1 MPKIPTFTAEG
12 SMEQLAGTTSNI
24 QVGLNNN
31 LASALA
37 PVTQMVV
44 NNKIKQN
51 DTQNRTEALRLGNE
65 FTRKVNTL
73 EDTIANDNTGLG
85 VNKQFANNYYK
96 EQTNNFISQFKSQA
110 SNDATATLFTNNA
123 LSAVNRGIFRIDTIV
138 DKNVFK
144 DLGNQVE
151 QAEKSLITQALFNNK
166 DANVVDEFGML
177 GNVNDFDYASLQT
190 NLTKLYTDAYSGKI
204 PAPNLNQMINNIPS
218 LVQGFQV
225 NKDIYD
231 DPVQTYVNLNTGG
244 YEGLTL
250 KTREKLKKDAKLE
263 ARPIL
268 RESMDNYIVGLEL
281 NIDVPINEEAIKE
294 VFSNKA
300 YTDFLE
306 TKNNTIRAVETKSSI
321 MNSKIGDEQ
330 IYIDGFELNSGNLLQ
345 DAQYKEKVKNYAS
358 IKEKLIEEDAATLI
372 LQNNP
377 IVKDLYEDYNNEQNP
392 EAKQI
397 LFKRYVNTVV
407 QAQEDMGINESFIKV
422 IPNKLAKTLVADY
435 QENSPT
441 GKIAYLQQLE
451 NQYGS
456 QYGKILNQ
464 LTENGLPTTAK
475 FVSYIN
481 DEDFAI
487 KAMSVDTDEEKTR
500 LDNFVK
506 DRTDLS
512 DSVISSS
519 IAEGMAELRQVVT
532 YGNKMNTTKANEQL
546 DDMQDIIKYIAI
558 NSMSSGTKEKKA
570 IKDAISYVAKNFV
583 FAGDEKTIGTEN
595 TYFIPRNYNNTKLSD
610 GQMKLIKNKA
620 SIIKSHYLKDFD
632 MESFQS
638 KNKDITSE
646 ELTEE
651 MHGQAEEKGV
661 WVNSA
666 DGSGIV
672 FAIPFS
678 DGSLGLV
685 QNKNGDFLEIKFDDG
700 THNLPFSNILLDM
713 KKPITRNAALNRQI
727 RSYRDTTQNKSYT
740 N

>member
-1 MPKIPTFTAEG
+1 MPKLPVFTSKGTMTTEAG
-12 SMEQLAGTTSNI
+12 SAQTNI
-24 QVGLNNN
+24 QMNLNNN
-31 LASALA
+31 LATALEPITKKVSEYGVKRKNA
-37 PVTQMVV
+37 E
-44 NNKIKQN
+44 NK
-51 DTQNRTEALRLGNE
+51 TEALE
-65 FTRKVNTL
+65 L
-73 EDTIANDNTGLG
+73 ENQAVVELNGYVQEASNMKDGDKANAFLMEKSKLIRT
-85 VNKQFANNYYK
+85 KF
-96 EQTNNFISQFKSQA
+96 ESQA
-110 SNDATATLFTNNA
+110 SNSNIKTLFSNNYLMEEQKKIYAVDNAVHKNLLNSRA
-123 LSAVNRGIFRIDTIV
+123 LASEA
-138 DKNVFK
+138 K
-144 DLGNQVE
+144 E
-151 QAEKSLITQALFNNK
+151 QSLMTDVL
-166 DANVVDEFGML
+166 
-177 GNVNDFDYASLQT
+177 YPASGDNSLAIQT
-190 NLTKLYTDAYSGKI
+190 LPTDLTKLYKSDFEDG
-204 PAPNLNQMINNIPS
+204 MITITEYEAKVANIP
-218 LVQGFQV
+218 
-225 NKDIYD
+225 NKIAYFTAKRDSVD
-231 DPVQTYVNLNTGG
+231 DPVETFRKLSTGEYEDLNLD
-244 YEGLTL
+244 
-250 KTREKLKKDAKLE
+250 TREKLLKSTKME
-263 ARPIL
+263 AAPIL
-268 RESMDNYIVGLEL
+268 KESMENYIVGLEL
-281 NIDVPINEEAIKE
+281 NIDVPINEKAIKE
-294 VFSNKA
+294 VFNNKV

-306 TKNNTIRAVETKSSI
+306 TKNNTMRAIETKSSI

-330 IYIDGFELNSGNLLQ
+330 IYIDGFELNSGNLRQ
-345 DAQYKEKVKNYAS
+345 DAEYKEKVKNYAS
-358 IKEKLIEEDAATLI
+358 IKEKLIQEDAATLI
-372 LQNNP
+372 LQNNQ
-377 IVKDLYEDYNNEQNP
+377 IVKDLYEDYNNEQDP
-392 EAKQI
+392 ETKNV

-407 QAQEDMGINESFIKV
+407 QAQEDMGINESLIKV
-422 IPNKLAKTLVADY
+422 IPNKFAKTLVANY

-451 NQYGS
+451 NQYGN

-487 KAMSVDTDEEKTR
+487 KAMSIDTDEEKTR

-519 IAEGMAELRQVVT
+519 ISEGMAELRQVVT

-570 IKDAISYVAKNFV
+570 IKDAVAYVTKNFM

-651 MHGQAEEKGV
+651 MHAQAEEKGV

-672 FAIPFS
+672 FAIPFA

-700 THNLPFSNILLDM
+700 SHNLPFSDILLDM
-713 KKPITRNAALNRQI
+713 KKPLEINSASNRLTGSYKDKPVESK
-727 RSYRDTTQNKSYT
+727 SYRN
-740 N
+740 

>member
-1 MPKIPTFTAEG
+1 MPKIPVFTSKGTMSTEVG
-12 SMEQLAGTTSNI
+12 SAQTNI
-24 QVGLNNN
+24 QMSLKDN
-31 LASALA
+31 LATALA
-37 PVTQMVV
+37 PITKKVSEYGVKRK
-44 NNKIKQN
+44 NAENK
-51 DTQNRTEALRLGNE
+51 TEALELENQAVVELNGYSKEASNM
-65 FTRKVNTL
+65 KDGDKANTFL
-73 EDTIANDNTGLG
+73 MEKSKLVRTKFESQASNSNVKNI
-85 VNKQFANNYYK
+85 FANNYLMEEQKKVFSVDNQVHKNLMNSRLLASEAK
-96 EQTNNFISQFKSQA
+96 EQSLLTDVLYPSTGDNSLAIQ
-110 SNDATATLFTNNA
+110 TLPA
-123 LSAVNRGIFRIDTIV
+123 D
-138 DKNVFK
+138 
-144 DLGNQVE
+144 
-151 QAEKSLITQALFNNK
+151 
-166 DANVVDEFGML
+166 
-177 GNVNDFDYASLQT
+177 
-190 NLTKLYTDAYSGKI
+190 LTKLYKSDFEDG
-204 PAPNLNQMINNIPS
+204 MINVAEYEAKVANIP
-218 LVQGFQV
+218 
-225 NKDIYD
+225 NKIAYFTAKKDSVD
-231 DPVQTYVNLNTGG
+231 DPVETFRKLNTGE
-244 YEGLTL
+244 YEDLNL
-250 KTREKLKKDAKLE
+250 DTREKLLKSTKME
-263 ARPIL
+263 AAPIL
-268 RESMDNYIVGLEL
+268 KESMENYIVGLEL
-281 NIDVPINEEAIKE
+281 NIDVPINEKAIKE
-294 VFSNKA
+294 VFNNKV

-306 TKNNTIRAVETKSSI
+306 TKNNTMRAIETKSSI

-330 IYIDGFELNSGNLLQ
+330 IYIDGFELNSGNLRQ
-345 DAQYKEKVKNYAS
+345 DAEYKEKVKNYAS
-358 IKEKLIEEDAATLI
+358 IKEKLIQEDAATLI
-372 LQNNP
+372 LQNNQ
-377 IVKDLYEDYNNEQNP
+377 IVKDLYDDYNNEQDP
-392 EAKQI
+392 EAKDI

-407 QAQEDMGINESFIKV
+407 QAQEDMGINESLIKV
-422 IPNKLAKTLVADY
+422 IPNKFAKTLVANY
-435 QENSPT
+435 QENSPN

-487 KAMSVDTDEEKTR
+487 KAMSIDTDEEKTR

-519 IAEGMAELRQVVT
+519 VAEGMAELRQVVT

-570 IKDAISYVAKNFV
+570 IKDAVAYVTKNFM

-672 FAIPFS
+672 FAIPFA

-700 THNLPFSNILLDM
+700 SHNLPFSDILLDM
-713 KKPITRNAALNRQI
+713 KKPLEINVASNRSTGSYKDKPVESK
-727 RSYRDTTQNKSYT
+727 SYRN
-740 N
+740 

>member
-1 MPKIPTFTAEG
+1 MTDVLYPASGDNSLAIQTLPT
-12 SMEQLAGTTSNI
+12 
-24 QVGLNNN
+24 
-31 LASALA
+31 
-37 PVTQMVV
+37 
-44 NNKIKQN
+44 
-51 DTQNRTEALRLGNE
+51 D
-65 FTRKVNTL
+65 
-73 EDTIANDNTGLG
+73 
-85 VNKQFANNYYK
+85 
-96 EQTNNFISQFKSQA
+96 
-110 SNDATATLFTNNA
+110 
-123 LSAVNRGIFRIDTIV
+123 
-138 DKNVFK
+138 
-144 DLGNQVE
+144 
-151 QAEKSLITQALFNNK
+151 
-166 DANVVDEFGML
+166 
-177 GNVNDFDYASLQT
+177 
-190 NLTKLYTDAYSGKI
+190 LTKLYKSDFEDG
-204 PAPNLNQMINNIPS
+204 MITITEYEAKVANIP
-218 LVQGFQV
+218 
-225 NKDIYD
+225 NKIAYFTAKRDSVD
-231 DPVQTYVNLNTGG
+231 DPVETFRKLSTGEYEDLNLD
-244 YEGLTL
+244 
-250 KTREKLKKDAKLE
+250 TREKLLKSTKME
-263 ARPIL
+263 AAPIL
-268 RESMDNYIVGLEL
+268 KESMENYIVGLEL
-281 NIDVPINEEAIKE
+281 NIDVPINEKAIKE
-294 VFSNKA
+294 VFNNKV

-306 TKNNTIRAVETKSSI
+306 TKNNTMRAIETKSSI

-330 IYIDGFELNSGNLLQ
+330 IYIDGFELNSGNLRQ
-345 DAQYKEKVKNYAS
+345 DAEYKEKVKNYAS
-358 IKEKLIEEDAATLI
+358 IKEKLIQEDAATLI
-372 LQNNP
+372 LQNNQ
-377 IVKDLYEDYNNEQNP
+377 IVKDLYDDYNNEQDP
-392 EAKQI
+392 ETKNV

-407 QAQEDMGINESFIKV
+407 QAQEDMGINESLIKV
-422 IPNKLAKTLVADY
+422 IPNKFAKTLVANY

-441 GKIAYLQQLE
+441 GKIAYLQNLE
-451 NQYGS
+451 MQYGS

-487 KAMSVDTDEEKTR
+487 KAMSIDTDEEKTR

-519 IAEGMAELRQVVT
+519 ISEGMAELRQVVT

-570 IKDAISYVAKNFV
+570 IKDAVAYVTKNFM

-672 FAIPFS
+672 FAIPFA

-700 THNLPFSNILLDM
+700 SHNLPFSDILLDM
-713 KKPITRNAALNRQI
+713 KKPLEINAASNRLTGSYKDKPVESK
-727 RSYRDTTQNKSYT
+727 SYRN
-740 N
+740 

>member
-1 MPKIPTFTAEG
+1 MPKLPVFTSKGTMTTETG
-12 SMEQLAGTTSNI
+12 SAQTNI
-24 QVGLNNN
+24 QMGLKDN
-31 LASALA
+31 LATALA
-37 PVTQMVV
+37 PITKKVSEYGIKRK
-44 NNKIKQN
+44 NAENK
-51 DTQNRTEALRLGNE
+51 TEALE
-65 FTRKVNTL
+65 L
-73 EDTIANDNTGLG
+73 ENQAVVELNGYVQEASNMKDGDKANAFLMEKSKLVRT
-85 VNKQFANNYYK
+85 KF
-96 EQTNNFISQFKSQA
+96 ESQA
-110 SNDATATLFTNNA
+110 SNSNIKTLFSNNYLMEEQKKIYAVDNAVHKNLLNSRA
-123 LSAVNRGIFRIDTIV
+123 LASEA
-138 DKNVFK
+138 K
-144 DLGNQVE
+144 E
-151 QAEKSLITQALFNNK
+151 QSLMTDVL
-166 DANVVDEFGML
+166 
-177 GNVNDFDYASLQT
+177 YPASGDNSLAIQT
-190 NLTKLYTDAYSGKI
+190 LPADLTKLYKSDFEDG
-204 PAPNLNQMINNIPS
+204 MITIADYEAKVANIP
-218 LVQGFQV
+218 
-225 NKDIYD
+225 NKIAYFTAKRDSVD
-231 DPVQTYVNLNTGG
+231 DPVETFRKLNTGE
-244 YEGLTL
+244 YEDLNL
-250 KTREKLKKDAKLE
+250 DTREKLLKSTKME
-263 ARPIL
+263 AAPIL
-268 RESMDNYIVGLEL
+268 KESMENYIVGLEL
-281 NIDVPINEEAIKE
+281 NIDVPINEKAIKE
-294 VFSNKA
+294 VFNNKV

-306 TKNNTIRAVETKSSI
+306 TKNNTMRAIETKSSI

-330 IYIDGFELNSGNLLQ
+330 IYIDGFELNSGNLRQ
-345 DAQYKEKVKNYAS
+345 DAEYKEKVKNYAT
-358 IKEKLIEEDAATLI
+358 IKEKLIQEDAATLI
-372 LQNNP
+372 LQNNQ
-377 IVKDLYEDYNNEQNP
+377 IVKDLYDDYNNEQDP
-392 EAKQI
+392 ETKNV

-407 QAQEDMGINESFIKV
+407 QAQEDMGINESLIKV
-422 IPNKLAKTLVADY
+422 IPNKFAKTLVANY
-435 QENSPT
+435 QENSPN

-451 NQYGS
+451 NQYGT

-487 KAMSVDTDEEKTR
+487 KAMSIDTDDEKKR

-512 DSVISSS
+512 DTVISSS

-570 IKDAISYVAKNFV
+570 IKDAISYVTKNFM

-651 MHGQAEEKGV
+651 MHSQAEEKGV

-672 FAIPFS
+672 FAIPFA

-700 THNLPFSNILLDM
+700 SHNLPFSDVLLDM
-713 KKPITRNAALNRQI
+713 KKPLEINAASNRLTGSYKDKPVESK
-727 RSYRDTTQNKSYT
+727 SYRN
-740 N
+740 